1 MKIYKIVE
9 DDENCVQ
16 SSKKNSS
23 MLANDVAKI
32 AITTVA
38 PVPTAALALYKSL
51 STQAVSLPISQAWL
65 YQNATNADWK
75 LKALYVEH
83 PRRKQ
88 VLIPFKEYND
98 YIKREMVAD
107 IADFIMDHVP
117 AKEVVIGIVS
127 SRNVG
132 ADAVVAVCDVN
143 ANANLSCKIERKY
156 IVRYEGAASS
166 NPKYEYTWIDQFPDV
181 KSAVEHQVKHF
192 EVINEAAVELN
203 AEFSVPEKVRSA
215 FKKEKKLQL
224 YISFYCE

>member
-9 DDENCVQ
+9 DDENYAQ
-16 SSKKNSS
+16 NSKKKSS
-23 MLANDVAKI
+23 LIANDVAKM

-38 PVPTAALALYKSL
+38 PVPAAGLALYKKL

-75 LKALYVEH
+75 IKALYVEH

-88 VLIPFKEYND
+88 VLIPLKEYND

-107 IADFIMDHVP
+107 IADYIMDHVP

-127 SRNVG
+127 SRSAG
-132 ADAVVAVCDVN
+132 ADAVVEVCDVN

-156 IVRYEGAASS
+156 IVRYEGATSS

-181 KSAVEHQVKHF
+181 KSAVEHQTKRF
-192 EVINEAAVELN
+192 EVINEAAVEMN
-203 AEFSVPEKVRSA
+203 AEVSVTEKVKST